1 MKVSDFIEHKQSQ
14 HGLLWQQCDFWA
26 CDVQQNLTDVTGT
39 LVHSCDTKTEAKKA
53 ERRFGDV
60 EVEGMWGRQ
69 GWDREVVE
77 GR

>member
-1 MKVSDFIEHKQSQ
+1 M
-14 HGLLWQQCDFWA
+14 
-26 CDVQQNLTDVTGT
+26 TGT